1 MPYGSILH
9 IPPTNLLVLAA
20 KQESYKKA
28 YLLTKNIGRISGK
41 SSGEWTSRQK
51 KDKTERVIGLGRGTG
66 EGIVKLNQITALRF
80 HKPDFLYISV
90 WLYNKNYRG
99 GKRDRTAQKRN

>member
-1 MPYGSILH
+1 MLH
-9 IPPTNLLVLAA
+9 VAPTNLLLLAA
-20 KQESYKKA
+20 KQEQYKKA
-28 YLLTKNIGRISGK
+28 YLLTKNTEEFSEK
-41 SSGEWTSRQK
+41 SSGEWASRQK